1 MNEYRV
7 MKVEGAFVIQQ
18 KEGKQ
23 WEDIGEFDDIEA
35 AKKMVHGL
43 RSEDE

>member
-7 MKVEGAFVIQQ
+7 MKVNNSFMIQQ
-18 KEGKQ
+18 KEGGE
-23 WEDIGEFDDIEA
+23 WEDIGEFDDIKK
-35 AKKMVHGL
+35 AKKMVRGL